1 MLLVRVVFI
10 FLKLVLLEAVCLG
23 RTVRAIATF
32 ISLLSAKCE
41 LQLLL
46 SL

>member
-32 ISLLSAKCE
+32 ISLLVQNVSYSCC
-41 LQLLL
+41 
-46 SL
+46 